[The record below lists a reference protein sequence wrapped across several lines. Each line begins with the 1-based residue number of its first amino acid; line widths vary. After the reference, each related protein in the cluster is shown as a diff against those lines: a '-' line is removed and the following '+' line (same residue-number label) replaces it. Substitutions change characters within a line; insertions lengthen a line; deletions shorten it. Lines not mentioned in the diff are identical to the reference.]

1 MKNCL
6 MLSSIALM
14 VFCYLGCS
22 SDIPGERKDANTEM
36 TLETCINVFGTPH
49 ILLDDACY
57 YFSPWHPGSHML
69 KIHFKDNTILKYQ
82 SRYIDES
89 DLHYYI
95 PLLIEMLNVEHHNDA
110 IQSLMFLISIFNM
123 AYPNGYGENYMGAT
137 EDAWLNTPLEGQ
149 RYPYSFDKSM
159 YQKWK
164 DWYNAEAYTGFENQK
179 DTKNKDFY

>member
-1 MKNCL
+1 
-6 MLSSIALM
+6 
-14 VFCYLGCS
+14 
-22 SDIPGERKDANTEM
+22 M
-36 TLETCINVFGTPH
+36 TMETCINVFGTPH

-110 IQSLMFLISIFNM
+110 IQSLMFLISIFHL

-137 EDAWLNTPLEGQ
+137 GGAWLNTPLEGQ
-149 RYPYSFDKSM
+149 RYPYTFDTTM

-164 DWYNAEAYTGFENQK
+164 VWYNTEAYRGFEIYK
-179 DTKNKDFY
+179 DNKNKDFY